1 METLMTE
8 RERKQPL
15 EPATDSDNDEITPAE
30 ADATGEV
37 EHHER
42 RKAAGS
48 LLSPA
53 IPPAGAGAMIDA
65 DPRLDDRSDTEEAL
79 ERAKGTPD

>member
-1 METLMTE
+1 MTD
-8 RERKQPL
+8 RERKQPP
-15 EPATDSDNDEITPAE
+15 EPDLDATDITPAE
-30 ADATGEV
+30 ADGKGDV
-37 EHHER
+37 EHRER

-53 IPPAGAGAMIDA
+53 IPPAGAGAMLDA
-65 DPRLDDRSDTEEAL
+65 DPRLDDRSETEEAL